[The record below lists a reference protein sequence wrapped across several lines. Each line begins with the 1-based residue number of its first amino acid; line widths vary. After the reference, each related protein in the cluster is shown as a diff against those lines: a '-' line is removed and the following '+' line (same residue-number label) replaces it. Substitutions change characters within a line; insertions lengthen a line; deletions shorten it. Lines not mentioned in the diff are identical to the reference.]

1 MRRLAALLC
10 LSLAAMGAAAITP
23 AAQAPDDLPKDC
35 AKAET
40 QRQLTACA
48 YRDFEHAQAAYAAV
62 FRDLSTGLDTA
73 RRTLLRTAQKDWL
86 AYRTSTCEFEASAV
100 RGGSAEPMARLQC
113 QTRVTR
119 ERTNE
124 LRRQL
129 NCPEG
134 DLTCLRPVRP

>member
-1 MRRLAALLC
+1 MHRLTALLC
-10 LSLAAMGAAAITP
+10 LSLAAAWTGAAAQTT
-23 AAQAPDDLPKDC
+23 QDLPTDC

-48 YRDFEHAQAAYAAV
+48 YRDFEHSQAAYAAV
-62 FRDLSTGLDTA
+62 YRDLSTGLDTG
-73 RRTLLRTAQKDWL
+73 RRTLLRTAQKEWL
-86 AYRTSTCEFEASAV
+86 DYRTAVCDFEASAV
-100 RGGSAEPMARLQC
+100 RGGSAEPMVRVMC
-113 QTRVTR
+113 QTRLTR

>member
-10 LSLAAMGAAAITP
+10 LLLVVTASS
-23 AAQAPDDLPKDC
+23 AQTPDDLPKDC

-62 FRDLSTGLDTA
+62 FRDLAAGLDTA

-86 AYRTSTCEFEASAV
+86 EYRTSTCEFEASAV
-100 RGGSAEPMARLQC
+100 RGGSAEPMTRLQC

-134 DLTCLRPVRP
+134 DLSCLRPVRP